1 MTLQQQKIVC
11 AVASKIRLTDT
22 ELTEYTFHMK
32 ELAELLELNI
42 KGYYAELRKVI
53 RSLQTQ
59 VITIDKIIDNEVR
72 SVDIYLPISDLST
85 QI

>member
-22 ELTEYTFHMK
+22 
-32 ELAELLELNI
+32 ELLELNI

>member
-32 ELAELLELNI
+32 ELAELFELNI

-59 VITIDKIIDNEVR
+59 VITIDKIIDN
-72 SVDIYLPISDLST
+72 
-85 QI
+85 

>member
-1 MTLQQQKIVC
+1 LTLQQQKIVC

-22 ELTEYTFHMK
+22 
-32 ELAELLELNI
+32 ELLELNI

>member
-22 ELTEYTFHMK
+22 ELT
-32 ELAELLELNI
+32 ELLELNI

>member
-1 MTLQQQKIVC
+1 LTLQQQKIVC

-22 ELTEYTFHMK
+22 ELT
-32 ELAELLELNI
+32 ELLELNI